1 MSLAPALS
9 VDQRFDVTKFLGGCD
24 AKLAEDL
31 SPHQRRIMLVYKQHA
46 SLEICGRWQEIFDP
60 RLTIEQPDYVF
71 AAPRK
76 YYALEDA
83 ASVKWFY
90 NALSSAGSNC
100 SAADAI
106 EAADAEGVRVI
117 VLTGSGRAFSSGA
130 DVGPD
135 GAPPGLDTLDA
146 ANRMTM
152 AITHSPVV
160 VVAAVNGV
168 AAGVGCS
175 FAVAADLAIA
185 RESASFML
193 AFTRIGLM
201 PDGGASLLVTAAVG
215 RARAA
220 RMALLA
226 EKVGAR
232 TAAEWGLIAEV
243 VPDDEFEAH
252 VERLVDQLA
261 GGPPLAYAA
270 TKRVL
275 NGASLSLLEAILRE
289 ERDGQAPLLA
299 SADFAE
305 GMAAFQAKR
314 PAVFTGS

>member
-1 MSLAPALS
+1 MAIDGLRMERDGGVLRITFDRPDRLNSL
-9 VDQRFDVTKFLGGCD
+9 T
-24 AKLAEDL
+24 AE
-31 SPHQRRIMLVYKQHA
+31 IIHA
-46 SLEICGRWQEIFDP
+46 
-60 RLTIEQPDYVF
+60 
-71 AAPRK
+71 AA
-76 YYALEDA
+76 E
-83 ASVKWFY
+83 
-90 NALSSAGSNC
+90 
-100 SAADAI
+100 AI
-106 EAADAEGVRVI
+106 EAADDNGVRVI

-185 RESASFML
+185 KESASFML
-193 AFTRIGLM
+193 AFTKIGLM

-232 TAAEWGLIAEV
+232 TAAEWGLIADV
-243 VPDDEFEAH
+243 VSDDDFESH
-252 VERLVDQLA
+252 VDHRVAQLA
-261 GGPPLAYAA
+261 AGPPLAYAA
-270 TKRVL
+270 TKRTL
-275 NGASLSLLEAILRE
+275 NAASLSLLEAILRV
-289 ERDGQAPLLA
+289 ERDGQEPLLA

>member
-1 MSLAPALS
+1 MAIDGLRLERDGG
-9 VDQRFDVTKFLGGCD
+9 VLRITFDRPD
-24 AKLAEDL
+24 
-31 SPHQRRIMLVYKQHA
+31 
-46 SLEICGRWQEIFDP
+46 
-60 RLTIEQPDYVF
+60 RL
-71 AAPRK
+71 
-76 YYALEDA
+76 
-83 ASVKWFY
+83 
-90 NALSSAGSNC
+90 NALTAEIIH
-100 SAADAI
+100 AAAEAI
-106 EAADAEGVRVI
+106 EAADDDGVRVI

-185 RESASFML
+185 KESASFML

-232 TAAEWGLIAEV
+232 TAAEWGLIADV
-243 VPDDEFEAH
+243 VPDGDFEAY
-252 VERLVDQLA
+252 VDGLVDQLA
-261 GGPPLAYAA
+261 AGPPLAYAA
-270 TKRVL
+270 TKRTL
-275 NGASLSLLEAILRE
+275 NAASLSLLEAILRA
-289 ERDGQAPLLA
+289 ERDGQEPLLA